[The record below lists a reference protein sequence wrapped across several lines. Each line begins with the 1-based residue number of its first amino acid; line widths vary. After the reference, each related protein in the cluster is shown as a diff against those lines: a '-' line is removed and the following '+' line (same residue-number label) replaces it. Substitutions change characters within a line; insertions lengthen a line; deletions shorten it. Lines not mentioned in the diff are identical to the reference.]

1 MKMSK
6 RVEIYGKNCYYYN
19 PHIVRKEAFTFMRAR
34 RGIHAKSR
42 THAEQN
48 RILQKEQRNHGKAH
62 KQAC

>member
-6 RVEIYGKNCYYYN
+6 RVEIYGKTVII
-19 PHIVRKEAFTFMRAR
+19 IVRKEAFTFMRAR
-34 RGIHAKSR
+34 RGIYAKSR

>member
-1 MKMSK
+1 MSK
-6 RVEIYGKNCYYYN
+6 RVEIYGKNCYL
-19 PHIVRKEAFTFMRAR
+19 VRKEAFTFMRAR
-34 RGIHAKSR
+34 RDIYAKSR

>member
-1 MKMSK
+1 MKMLK
-6 RVEIYGKNCYYYN
+6 RVEIYGKTA
-19 PHIVRKEAFTFMRAR
+19 IIVVRKEAFTFMRAR
-34 RGIHAKSR
+34 RDIYAKSR

>member
-1 MKMSK
+1 MSK
-6 RVEIYGKNCYYYN
+6 RVEIYGKNCYY
-19 PHIVRKEAFTFMRAR
+19 IVCKEAFTFMRAR
-34 RGIHAKSR
+34 RDIYAKSR

>member
-1 MKMSK
+1 MKFT
-6 RVEIYGKNCYYYN
+6 GKTAII
-19 PHIVRKEAFTFMRAR
+19 IVRKEAFTFMRAR
-34 RGIHAKSR
+34 RDIYAKSR

>member
-6 RVEIYGKNCYYYN
+6 RIEIYGKNYYYII
-19 PHIVRKEAFTFMRAR
+19 IVRKEAFTFMRAR
-34 RGIHAKSR
+34 RDIYAKSR